1 MSIKRKLRMGM
12 IGGSEGAFI
21 GDIHR
26 KAAIMDSEIELVC
39 GAFSSSPERSREAG
53 RNLYLPENR
62 IYESYQEMIIKE
74 NNLPKGERMDFL
86 SIVTPNNQ
94 HFPQAKFALENG
106 FHVVCD
112 KPITTN
118 VAEAM
123 ELERL
128 VKESGLILMLTH
140 NYTGYPMVKQAR
152 FMARGGILGELRKV
166 VVEYPQGWLS
176 TLMELTD
183 HKQAAWRSDPEITGN
198 VLTMGDVGTHAE
210 NLVEYITGLEVSEI
224 STELSTLVAGRKM
237 EDDIGI
243 LMRFKNGAR
252 GVFIASQVSAG
263 EENNLRIK
271 IYGEK
276 GGLEWAQMEPNS
288 LIVRWADK
296 PIQILRAGNNSPGL
310 SEIAKSYC
318 RLPAGHPEGF
328 IEAFANIYLEFA
340 RVLRAKI
347 NGEKTDSI
355 SYDFPDAK
363 DGIRGMAFI
372 QTVLESAKSNKKW
385 TPFVNP
391 AKPTSI

>member
-1 MSIKRKLRMGM
+1 MEANRKLKMGM
-12 IGGSEGAFI
+12 IGGSQGAFI

-26 KAAIMDSEIELVC
+26 KAAIMDSQIELAC
-39 GAFSSSPERSREAG
+39 GAFSSFPVRSRETG
-53 RNLYLPENR
+53 RSLYLPENR
-62 IYESYQEMIIKE
+62 IYDSYQEMIIKE
-74 NNLPKGERMDFL
+74 KGLPAGKRMDFV

-94 HFPQAKFALENG
+94 HFSQAKLALENG

-123 ELERL
+123 ELEQLAR
-128 VKESGLILMLTH
+128 ESGLIFMLTH

-152 FMARGGILGELRKV
+152 LMAREGILGELRKV
-166 VVEYPQGWLS
+166 VVEYPQGWLA

-183 HKQAAWRSDPEITGN
+183 HKQAAWRSDPKITGN

-252 GVFIASQVSAG
+252 GVFIASQVSTG
-263 EENNLRIK
+263 EENNLKIK
-271 IYGEK
+271 VYGEK
-276 GGLEWAQMEPNS
+276 GGIEWAQMEPNS
-288 LIVRWADK
+288 LIVRWANK

-340 RVLRAKI
+340 KALRAKLS
-347 NGEKTDSI
+347 NEKTAGSN
-355 SYDFPDAK
+355 YDFPDAK

-391 AKPTSI
+391 VS

>member
-1 MSIKRKLRMGM
+1 MGM

-123 ELERL
+123 ELERV

-152 FMARGGILGELRKV
+152 FMARGGIMGELRKV

-183 HKQAAWRSDPEITGN
+183 H
-198 VLTMGDVGTHAE
+198 
-210 NLVEYITGLEVSEI
+210 
-224 STELSTLVAGRKM
+224 
-237 EDDIGI
+237 
-243 LMRFKNGAR
+243 
-252 GVFIASQVSAG
+252 
-263 EENNLRIK
+263 
-271 IYGEK
+271 
-276 GGLEWAQMEPNS
+276 
-288 LIVRWADK
+288 
-296 PIQILRAGNNSPGL
+296 
-310 SEIAKSYC
+310 
-318 RLPAGHPEGF
+318 
-328 IEAFANIYLEFA
+328 
-340 RVLRAKI
+340 
-347 NGEKTDSI
+347 
-355 SYDFPDAK
+355 
-363 DGIRGMAFI
+363 
-372 QTVLESAKSNKKW
+372 
-385 TPFVNP
+385 
-391 AKPTSI
+391 

>member
-1 MSIKRKLRMGM
+1 
-12 IGGSEGAFI
+12 
-21 GDIHR
+21 
-26 KAAIMDSEIELVC
+26 
-39 GAFSSSPERSREAG
+39 
-53 RNLYLPENR
+53 
-62 IYESYQEMIIKE
+62 MIIKE
-74 NNLPKGERMDFL
+74 QGLPANERMDFV

-94 HFPQAKFALENG
+94 HFPQAKFSLENG

-152 FMARGGILGELRKV
+152 YMARGGILGELRKI
-166 VVEYPQGWLS
+166 VVEYPQGWLA

-391 AKPTSI
+391 PS

>member
-1 MSIKRKLRMGM
+1 M
-12 IGGSEGAFI
+12 IGGSQGAFI

-53 RNLYLPENR
+53 RSLYLPENR
-62 IYESYQEMIIKE
+62 IYGSYQEMIIKE
-74 NNLPKGERMDFL
+74 QGLPANERMDFV

-152 FMARGGILGELRKV
+152 YMARGGILGELRKV
-166 VVEYPQGWLS
+166 VVEYPQGWLA

-391 AKPTSI
+391 AS

>member
-1 MSIKRKLRMGM
+1 MLENRKLKMGM
-12 IGGSEGAFI
+12 IGGSLGAFI

-26 KAAIMDSEIELVC
+26 KAAIMDSQIELAC
-39 GAFSSSPERSREAG
+39 GAFSSSPVRSRETG
-53 RNLYLPENR
+53 HSLYLPENR
-62 IYESYQEMIIKE
+62 VYDSYQEMIIKE
-74 NNLPKGERMDFL
+74 KSLPAGKRMDFV
-86 SIVTPNNQ
+86 SIVTPNNL
-94 HFPQAKFALENG
+94 HFSQAKLALENG

-112 KPITTN
+112 KPMTTN
-118 VAEAM
+118 VAEAL
-123 ELERL
+123 ELEHLAR
-128 VKESGLILMLTH
+128 ENGLILMLTH

-152 FMARGGILGELRKV
+152 LMAREGILGELRKV
-166 VVEYPQGWLS
+166 VVEYPQGWLA

-183 HKQAAWRSDPEITGN
+183 HKQAAWRSDPKITGN

-243 LMRFKNGAR
+243 LIRFKNGAR

-263 EENNLRIK
+263 EENNLKIK
-271 IYGEK
+271 VYGEK

-310 SEIAKSYC
+310 SEVVKSYC

-340 RVLRAKI
+340 KALRAKL
-347 NGEKTDSI
+347 NNEKTDGL

-372 QTVLESAKSNKKW
+372 QTVLESAKSNEKW

-391 AKPTSI
+391 AS